1 MGVFLKLQ
9 PQISINSLTVSI
21 KDRWRRC
28 DGSFK
33 NRSGSGRLQDLMVY
47 TPQVCKS
54 VLTSWPPSFYRS
66 PIVAWSCVTCPP
78 VSKATT
84 IPIPKK
90 LSITE
95 INDDRLVALV
105 LEVIKSFKR
114 LLLSHL
120 KAITRPPAGPTAVD
134 DAVSKGM
141 YYILL
146 NLLHQK
152 LGQSHHWRSHT
163 PRSQNV

>member
-1 MGVFLKLQ
+1 
-9 PQISINSLTVSI
+9 
-21 KDRWRRC
+21 
-28 DGSFK
+28 
-33 NRSGSGRLQDLMVY
+33 MVY

-66 PIVAWSCVTCPP
+66 SIVPWSCVTCPP
-78 VSKATT
+78 VSKATI

-105 LEVIKSFKR
+105 SDVIKSFKR

-120 KAITRPPAGPTAVD
+120 KAITDHLLAQLQLMMQSVKECIISCLTCFIRDWASHITEDPTHPGCPVYCTD
-134 DAVSKGM
+134 LYLPGLVH
-141 YYILL
+141 I
-146 NLLHQK
+146 
-152 LGQSHHWRSHT
+152 R
-163 PRSQNV
+163 